1 MRPRTPHLTQI
12 AVSVVGRTSQLA
24 LLQLLLAAA
33 VTIQSTGRSHAETP
47 CPSGAIT
54 VEPGASIQ
62 AAVDHAG
69 NGATFCL
76 KSGIHRMQA
85 IRPRPGQSFY
95 GEDQTVLNGSS
106 LLTSFSREGRYWVAT
121 WRPVRVRQRG
131 DCAKTAP
138 GCDLPENV
146 FFNDRPLVQVLKKE
160 DLDSGRYYLDRPN
173 DKIYFIDDPTG
184 LKVEM
189 AVMAYAFE
197 SAAPNVLITN
207 VIIEKYATSP
217 QKGAIQAEQAT
228 AWTVENCEVRLS
240 SAAAI
245 TAGVGTRIR
254 RCRIHDNGQ
263 IGVTGSGRDI
273 RVEDN
278 QIWMNN
284 TRGFDP
290 GWEAG
295 GVKIAYGDG
304 SVFRGN
310 HIHDNFGPGLW
321 CDGDCRNTDYDSNI
335 IERNHGAGIFHE
347 ISYNATI
354 RNNVVRHNGITEN
367 EWLWGSDI
375 LIAGSQDVEVYGNT
389 VTVSP
394 GKCAVMLIDQGRD
407 DRPHRRRGPLYK
419 TQNNKI
425 HDNDITFE
433 GVACAGGASDVKP
446 DHESF
451 TIITNGHNMF
461 DRNIYRVPRANPR
474 VQFEWGHTTLDW
486 DGLRGKGLELH
497 GRLLPY

>member
-197 SAAPNVLITN
+197 STAPNVLITN

-217 QKGAIQAEQAT
+217 QKGAIQAEQARRDCGRRT
-228 AWTVENCEVRLS
+228 AGIHESEIGVDVVQFHEAGKDRHVRNENRRTGRSRGVRAVEHAL
-240 SAAAI
+240 I
-245 TAGVGTRIR
+245 TAG
-254 RCRIHDNGQ
+254 
-263 IGVTGSGRDI
+263 
-273 RVEDN
+273 
-278 QIWMNN
+278 
-284 TRGFDP
+284 
-290 GWEAG
+290 
-295 GVKIAYGDG
+295 
-304 SVFRGN
+304 
-310 HIHDNFGPGLW
+310 HI
-321 CDGDCRNTDYDSNI
+321 
-335 IERNHGAGIFHE
+335 
-347 ISYNATI
+347 
-354 RNNVVRHNGITEN
+354 
-367 EWLWGSDI
+367 
-375 LIAGSQDVEVYGNT
+375 
-389 VTVSP
+389 
-394 GKCAVMLIDQGRD
+394 
-407 DRPHRRRGPLYK
+407 
-419 TQNNKI
+419 
-425 HDNDITFE
+425 
-433 GVACAGGASDVKP
+433 ACASSVG
-446 DHESF
+446 
-451 TIITNGHNMF
+451 
-461 DRNIYRVPRANPR
+461 
-474 VQFEWGHTTLDW
+474 
-486 DGLRGKGLELH
+486 
-497 GRLLPY
+497 